1 MSVRALEFV
10 ETWVSEKIAAKDVA
24 AAGRTASGLAAQAKS
39 LADQCVKDA
48 QGNGI
53 PKSEIDQAFDDL
65 AAFIAGQI
73 GEARDRGADRSGEAH
88 PGSLIET
95 DDTRVIDEEEDEAEE
110 DAKGA

>member
-1 MSVRALEFV
+1 MSARALEFV
-10 ETWVSEKIAAKDVA
+10 ETWVSEKIEAKGFS
-24 AAGRTASGLAAQAKS
+24 AGKTASGLQAQAQS

-73 GEARDRGADRSGEAH
+73 EEASDRGADRSGEAH
-88 PGSLIET
+88 PGSLIED
-95 DDTRVIDEEEDEAEE
+95 DDTRIIDEEEDEAEE
-110 DAKGA
+110 DAKGG